1 MESQR
6 ISIFSNTKS
15 DRDFRATTG
24 LSKEE
29 FNRLSDKFS
38 CYYTPTVLSGFPNG
52 FGNNSIFQ
60 NPKEALFFLLYHYK
74 VATTYDVLAISFGI
88 GRATAHNTITSLNP
102 ILKKVLEDEK
112 VLPKRIFSN
121 AKDFES
127 YFLNVPD
134 ILIDAT
140 ESPTQR
146 PDNED
151 EQKDRYSK
159 KNIST
164 V

>member
-1 MESQR
+1 M
-6 ISIFSNTKS
+6 
-15 DRDFRATTG
+15 
-24 LSKEE
+24 
-29 FNRLSDKFS
+29 
-38 CYYTPTVLSGFPNG
+38 
-52 FGNNSIFQ
+52 
-60 NPKEALFFLLYHYK
+60 
-74 VATTYDVLAISFGI
+74 
-88 GRATAHNTITSLNP
+88 
-102 ILKKVLEDEK
+102 
-112 VLPKRIFSN
+112 LPKRIFSN